1 MVIILINGYDIK
13 KVNNEE
19 VLYLYMDFDSE
30 FAKLD
35 KKNNKDIKKDIKDY
49 INRNNINFKG
59 SVVALV
65 VGGVMV
71 GTITF
76 NKPKVNYNNIVDSNK
91 IVAIINENNIDSNI
105 ENVEEE
111 ITTLETEEIKEDIVE
126 EDIKNNSNNTTNNKT
141 NTINKTN
148 TNNSKQSETSN
159 NNQNSNINQNN
170 NSNES
175 KQEEVVDNNTYVN
188 LYRKNGSVVKIELE
202 EYIIGVVGAEM
213 PASFNT
219 EALKA
224 QAVVARTYA
233 VNTIRS
239 NKKLTDN
246 NSTQNYKSN
255 DELRSMWGSSFN
267 TYYNKVNNAVN
278 STKGLYLTY
287 NGEIIDA
294 VYHSTSNGY
303 TEDSVYVWGNSR
315 PYLKSVESPYDNTNK
330 SFLYTMFLSY
340 DDISKKLNNVVDI
353 NTDFNI
359 LNRNSSGR
367 VVDIEINGKTYSG
380 VILRTLLGLRSTD
393 FDIEK
398 SDNGVTFTT
407 RGYGH
412 GVGMSQYGAN
422 GMANNGSSYRDI
434 LLHYYTGVS
443 VNSL

>member
-159 NNQNSNINQNN
+159 NNNLSNNSNTNQNN
-170 NSNES
+170 NNQVNNS
-175 KQEEVVDNNTYVN
+175 NTYVN

-213 PASFNT
+213 PASFNS

-315 PYLKSVESPYDNTNK
+315 PYLKSVESPYDNT
-330 SFLYTMFLSY
+330 MFLSY

-367 VVDIEINGKTYSG
+367 VVDIEINGITYSG
-380 VILRTLLGLRSTD
+380 VNLRTLLGLRSTD